1 MRFAEAYQ
9 EGHIDPIHLVVAVI
23 NNIAAS
29 RRTRLEGLELVKHQ
43 EIYGRWV
50 LDFPGK
56 DVPTIPYS
64 VLEDG
69 WDQALNMGVLR
80 RKHPDT
86 ADLTRASIVIV
97 EAKAGD
103 VFRMA
108 QLLSARRGRV
118 WVKKIKPLLEF
129 ARRYWPISLAIGGA
143 IVTAIVWLAQ
153 HLP

>member
-1 MRFAEAYQ
+1 MK
-9 EGHIDPIHLVVAVI
+9 
-23 NNIAAS
+23 
-29 RRTRLEGLELVKHQ
+29 KHQ
-43 EIYGRWV
+43 EIYGRWL
-50 LDFPGK
+50 LDFPGE
-56 DVPTIPYS
+56 DVPAIPYS

-80 RKHPDT
+80 SKHPDT
-86 ADLTRASIVIV
+86 ADLTRGSIVIV

-129 ARRYWPISLAIGGA
+129 ARRYWPISLTIGG
-143 IVTAIVWLAQ
+143 AIVWLAQ
-153 HLP
+153 HLL